1 MENQKK
7 KVINLPISDKMLA
20 KKTGISV
27 QIIGT
32 RRREAYKLPSQKGC
46 LTGDGKFFF
55 EEGFAE
61 YMRYYKSQEWQKEF
75 EKIKKM
81 KIKGA

>member
-1 MENQKK
+1 MIESKK
-7 KVINLPISDKMLA
+7 KVINLPISDKLLS
-20 KKTGISV
+20 KKTGISI
-27 QIIGT
+27 QTIGT
-32 RRREAYKLPSQKGC
+32 RRREAHKLPSQKHC

-55 EEGFAE
+55 EEGFAD
-61 YMRYYKSQEWQKEF
+61 YMRYYKSQAWEKEM